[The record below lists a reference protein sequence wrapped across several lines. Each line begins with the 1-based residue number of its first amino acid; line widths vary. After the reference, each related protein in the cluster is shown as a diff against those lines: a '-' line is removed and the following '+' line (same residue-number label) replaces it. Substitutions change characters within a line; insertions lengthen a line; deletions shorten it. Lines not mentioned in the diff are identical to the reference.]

1 MSVGILLVTHDNIG
15 SSLLESLQKMLG
27 TLPMPVKVL
36 PVHHDSEP
44 TVFRSHVEKLCRSL
58 NQGQGVLILT
68 DLYGAT
74 PAMIAR
80 SVIGN
85 GRIRMVSGVN
95 LPMLV
100 RLMNYPTTDLDKLA
114 NNALIGGRQG
124 ILDVNNVLNI
134 N

>member
-36 PVHHDSEP
+36 PIYHGSEP
-44 TVFRSHVEKLCRSL
+44 TVFRSHVEKLCQSL

-80 SVIGN
+80 SVIGK

-95 LPMLV
+95 FPMLV
-100 RLMNYPTTDLDKLA
+100 KLMNHPSTDLDKLA
-114 NNALIGGRQG
+114 NSALIGGCQG